1 MREGNTNQVWI
12 NNATCAAPPAC
23 QPQTHNI
30 DTYWTGGCFI
40 KVCNAADADKIH
52 YYCGDHSAV
61 ASTVVSGKYES
72 KWGAW
77 PLIRHNPTTVPYEQP
92 ATVNYYAQTKVSG
105 STSNLCTGTRT
116 FSVKNIAGATYS
128 WTKSSS
134 LTVVGSSNS
143 YQYTVQRNGSSN
155 GAAWV
160 EVQIS
165 TPCSGR
171 SVINRINF
179 TVGVPIASNIIIW
192 NSMSST
198 TVGHP
203 VGFVAG
209 YPPDNRCQL
218 LSANWQVNMSA
229 NIVQGD
235 FECATDNGTSKNI
248 FFQSTGTALVNVK
261 VQNACGW
268 SDWSMAVPIQ
278 VNSGYYFM
286 VSPNPATTTIT
297 INQRGETKDDISEIK
312 IFDNI
317 GNLKKQSKYG
327 GGTKQA
333 QLNISNLRS
342 GVYFIEIS
350 GNKIKDRQQLVI
362 QR

>member
-1 MREGNTNQVWI
+1 MYQS
-12 NNATCAAPPAC
+12 
-23 QPQTHNI
+23 
-30 DTYWTGGCFI
+30 
-40 KVCNAADADKIH
+40 DADKIH
-52 YYCGDHSAV
+52 YYNGDHSAV
-61 ASTVVSGKYES
+61 YSVIVSGKYES
-72 KWGAW
+72 KWG
-77 PLIRHNPTTVPYEQP
+77 PNIRIRHDPTDVPSIYNAQYRR
-92 ATVNYYAQTKVSG
+92 YYASTKISG
-105 STSNLCTGTRT
+105 ATSTLCTGTRT
-116 FSVKNIAGATYS
+116 FSVKNIPGATYS
-128 WTKSSS
+128 WTKSSG

-165 TPCSGR
+165 TPCSGG
-171 SVINRINF
+171 SATSRINF
-179 TVGVPIASNIIIW
+179 TVGIPQASNITIW
-192 NSMSST
+192 NSISST
-198 TVGHP
+198 TIGHP

-218 LSANWQVNMSA
+218 LSANWQVNMGA

-235 FECATDNGTSKNI
+235 YECGGLPDNGTSKNI
-248 FFQSTGTALVNVK
+248 FFQATGTAYVQAK

-297 INQRGETKDDISEIK
+297 INQRGEAKDDISEIK
-312 IFDNI
+312 IFDNS
-317 GNLKKQSKYG
+317 GNLKQQSKYG

-333 QLNISNLRS
+333 QLNISDLRS

-350 GNKIKDRQQLVI
+350 GSKIKDRQQLVI